1 MSTSYWLDRSK
12 SEGRK
17 SYDAVIVGGGISGLS
32 TAYWL
37 NKEDPTL
44 KVAIIEKSRLAFGA
58 SGRNAGFITCG
69 SVEHFNRMINKHGLD
84 QATEIW
90 RFAQTNLK
98 MLKEEIITHLKF
110 RIVKLNQRR
119 RAYEDKINS
128 DKANENKPK
137 LKIKMGLCGNL
148 PSQLPSFAQFLA
160 SERPEEDVAF
170 GEFELRKGMGRVVD
184 EFSVTTD
191 ALITS
196 LLAITGEKPE
206 GKVTVTTYCEDG
218 SVLVNGELV
227 VEAVEI

>member
-1 MSTSYWLDRSK
+1 LSLETGSDRS
-12 SEGRK
+12 
-17 SYDAVIVGGGISGLS
+17 GGEI
-32 TAYWL
+32 
-37 NKEDPTL
+37 KED
-44 KVAIIEKSRLAFGA
+44 
-58 SGRNAGFITCG
+58 
-69 SVEHFNRMINKHGLD
+69 D
-84 QATEIW
+84 
-90 RFAQTNLK
+90 
-98 MLKEEIITHLKF
+98 ITHLKF